1 MQSKHTGHEKKQQSM
16 TMRRKINQYKDTEMT
31 HMVEF

>member
-1 MQSKHTGHEKKQQSM
+1 MQSKHTRHEKKQQNM
-16 TMRRKINQYKDTEMT
+16 TMGRKINQYKDTEMT